1 MSPASGPS
9 LVKAAKSL
17 RRDST
22 QAEKVLWTHLRNK
35 HRCGFKF
42 RRQQVIRQFIVDF
55 VCFEARLV
63 IELDG
68 GQHAVEKD
76 KDRERDSW
84 LCGQGF
90 HVLRFWNHEVLGNI
104 HGVLEVIERRLAE
117 PLPPIPLT

>member
-1 MSPASGPS
+1 MASVAGS
-9 LVKAAKSL
+9 NIVKVAKSL
-17 RRDST
+17 RRRST

-35 HRCGFKF
+35 HCRGLKF
-42 RRQQVIRQFIVDF
+42 RRQQVIGEFIVDF

-68 GQHAVEKD
+68 GQHALEKD

-90 HVLRFWNHEVLGNI
+90 HVLRF
-104 HGVLEVIERRLAE
+104 
-117 PLPPIPLT
+117 